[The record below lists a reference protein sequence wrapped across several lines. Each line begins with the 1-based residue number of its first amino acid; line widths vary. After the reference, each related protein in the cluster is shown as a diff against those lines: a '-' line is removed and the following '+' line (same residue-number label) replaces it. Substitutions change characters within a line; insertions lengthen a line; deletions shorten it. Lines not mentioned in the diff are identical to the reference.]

1 MIVIT
6 ADQSRQARREF
17 GLSQADVAEATG
29 LKRQYL
35 SEFESETALR
45 FTASQLRKLRAF
57 YEKKLEEALAAG
69 EEIELVFG
77 EGEADPASAPAKV
90 EAFASK
96 RFVFPVADEVSDD
109 TLAATLATITDND
122 KSLAAILSQVTER
135 SNSLFGS
142 GEYTEATLQAF
153 RDAFSL
159 LAANYLLIR
168 TVGGWPEIGLAA
180 ANVSMATDTVLA
192 GIIASAREAFEQAG
206 LIGKAEDEEEAA
218 A

>member
-1 MIVIT
+1 MFIIN

-57 YEKKLEEALAAG
+57 YEKKLKEALADG

-77 EGEADPASAPAKV
+77 EGEVNPASTPAKV
-90 EAFASK
+90 EAFATK

-109 TLAATLATITDND
+109 TLAATLTTISEND
-122 KSLAAILSQVTER
+122 KRLAAMLSQVAKR
-135 SNSLFGS
+135 SDSLFGD
-142 GEYTEATLQAF
+142 GEYAESTLQAF

-180 ANVSMATDTVLA
+180 ANISMATDTVLA
-192 GIIASAREAFEQAG
+192 GIISGARETFEQAG
-206 LIGKAEDEEEAA
+206 LLGESDTQEEIAA
-218 A
+218 

>member
-1 MIVIT
+1 MFILT

-45 FTASQLRKLRAF
+45 FTSSQLRKLRTF
-57 YEKKLEEALAAG
+57 YEKKLEEALATG
-69 EEIELVFG
+69 EKIELVFG
-77 EGEADPASAPAKV
+77 EGEADPTSTPAKV
-90 EAFASK
+90 EAVTSK

-122 KSLAAILSQVTER
+122 KSLVAILSQVAER
-135 SNSLFGS
+135 SNGLFGS
-142 GEYTEATLQAF
+142 GEYTEATLQSF

-180 ANVSMATDTVLA
+180 ANISMATDTVLA
-192 GIIASAREAFEQAG
+192 GIIDSSREAFERAG
-206 LIGKAEDEEEAA
+206 LIGKSEEEEEAA

>member
-1 MIVIT
+1 MTIIT

-35 SEFESETALR
+35 SEFESETAQR

-57 YEKKLEEALAAG
+57 YEKKLEETLATG
-69 EEIELVFG
+69 EKIELTFG
-77 EGEADPASAPAKV
+77 EGEADPASTPAKI
-90 EAFASK
+90 EAVAAK

-122 KSLAAILSQVTER
+122 KRLNAILTQVAER
-135 SNSLFGS
+135 SEALFGD
-142 GEYTEATLQAF
+142 GEYTETTLQAF
-153 RDAFSL
+153 RESFSL

-192 GIIASAREAFEQAG
+192 GIIDSSREAFEHAG
-206 LIGKAEDEEEAA
+206 LIGKSEEEAEA
-218 A
+218 AA

>member
-1 MIVIT
+1 MFILT

-45 FTASQLRKLRAF
+45 FTSSQLRKLRTF
-57 YEKKLEEALAAG
+57 YEKKLEEAIATG
-69 EEIELVFG
+69 EKIELTFG
-77 EGEADPASAPAKV
+77 EGETDPTSTPAKV
-90 EAFASK
+90 EAVAAK

-122 KSLAAILSQVTER
+122 KRLNAILTQVAER
-135 SNSLFGS
+135 SDSLFGD
-142 GEYTEATLQAF
+142 GEYTETTLQSF
-153 RDAFSL
+153 RESFSL

-192 GIIASAREAFEQAG
+192 GIIASSQEAFERAG
-206 LIGKAEDEEEAA
+206 LIGKSEEEEAA